1 MLDSTTAIAALKR
14 RIAQVEGLRQTESS
28 DSVSLGHAG
37 IDASLR
43 GGLERGRL
51 HEIFADAE
59 DASSAGGFASM
70 IVRRA
75 GRVGSAVMWLRQ
87 EDAQVTGGMLHMPGL
102 VELGLGRI
110 DLVIGVLPDP
120 LSLLRVAADVARCA
134 EVGVVVIEIWKNPRP
149 LDLTATRRLAVA
161 AEASGVTAILLR
173 VAAEQGPSAATTRWA
188 VRAVPAL
195 PLEADAPGFTALEV
209 ELVRQRGGRAGGRW
223 NVEWDRDQAIFLEQ
237 TRVASETPP
246 QNPAGAPLPGV
257 VVPAAAGGAAR
268 A

>member
-1 MLDSTTAIAALKR
+1 MRDSAVNIATLKR
-14 RIAQVEGLRQTESS
+14 RIAQVEGLRQSESCG
-28 DSVSLGHAG
+28 VESLGHAG
-37 IDASLR
+37 IDRALR

-59 DASSAGGFASM
+59 DASSAGGFAAM
-70 IVRRA
+70 IVRRFERA
-75 GRVGSAVMWLRQ
+75 GSPVVWLRQ
-87 EDAQVTGGMLHMPGL
+87 EEAQVTGGTLHMPGL

-110 DLVIGVLPDP
+110 DLVIGVLPDA

-134 EVGVVVIEIWKNPRP
+134 EVGVVVIELWKNPKP

-161 AEASGVTAILLR
+161 AEASGVTALLLR

-188 VRAVPAL
+188 IRAAPAL
-195 PLEADAPGFTALEV
+195 PLEANAPGFTALDV

-223 NVEWDRDQAIFLEQ
+223 SVEWDRDQAIFLEQ
-237 TRVASETPP
+237 TRVVSETPP
-246 QNPAGAPLPGV
+246 AAPLPGA
-257 VVPAAAGGAAR
+257 VVPAAVGGAAR